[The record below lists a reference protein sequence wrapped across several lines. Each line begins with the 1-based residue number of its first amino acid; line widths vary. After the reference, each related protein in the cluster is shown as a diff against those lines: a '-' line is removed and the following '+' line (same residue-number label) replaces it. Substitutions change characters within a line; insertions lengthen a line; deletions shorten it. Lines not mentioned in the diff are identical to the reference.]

1 MVFTSKIAK
10 LVDIPEIESL
20 IDASIHGLL
29 APLIDINELEASF
42 DSMGLDDQLIK
53 DGTYFLITDKESLV
67 GSGGWS
73 NRKTLF
79 GGNHTSNRDNSYLD
93 PVLDAAKIRAMYTH
107 PDWSRKGVGSLI
119 INLAEKEIQKVGFKK
134 CELMAT
140 QSGVPLYKHYGYSE
154 IEEFIYK
161 SSRGNVVKMLKMGKL
176 F

>member
-1 MVFTSKIAK
+1 MIFTSKIAK
-10 LVDIPEIESL
+10 LADIPEIESL
-20 IDASIHGLL
+20 IDASIRGLL
-29 APLIDINELEASF
+29 APLIDKNELEASF

-53 DGTYFLITDKESLV
+53 DGTYFLITDKDSLV

-79 GGNHTSNRDNSYLD
+79 GGNHTSNRDDNYLD
-93 PVLDAAKIRAMYTH
+93 PALDAAKIRAMYTH

-140 QSGVPLYKHYGYSE
+140 QSGVPLYKHHGYSE